1 MLLTIHDAN
10 LQKVAFIDNE
20 KQSTLNYYDDTWTR
34 NLETGSSTFEFT
46 VFKKAIQS
54 DTTRQKTY
62 NYLNEKAFVSFKY
75 NGKSYVFS
83 VMTVE
88 ENEQTIKCYCEN
100 LNLELINEYA
110 NPYKATKAMSFVEY
124 CNAMDLLNFTHL
136 TVGINEIS
144 DQKRTLEWEG
154 QDTKLARLLSL
165 ATKFDAEIDF
175 DTELNADSSI
185 KAFKVNVYH
194 ENDDNHQGVGR
205 VRNDIQLTYG
215 KNLKSI
221 KRKID
226 KTGVYNAIRPTG
238 KRTVKNGKGEEVEE
252 IVTIG
257 SLGGWSENNKDGVR
271 EFYQQGDMLYAPL
284 SMQMYPS
291 TFTSSTTN
299 DQWIRKDIEVD
310 SDSPSVI
317 RASAIANLRKN
328 AYPALTY
335 EVDGF
340 IDVEIGDTIRI
351 YDDGFTPVLLVQ
363 ARVSHQKISFTNPAS
378 NQTTFANFKALEN
391 NLSDG
396 IQAAFERLF
405 EASKPY
411 LIKLSTDNGVIFKN
425 KIGQSIVTPT
435 LYKGGKPVVAGVT
448 WSWSLDGH
456 TTTGMTYTV
465 RGTDVTDTATLTVAA
480 YIGNDEVAVDEVSF
494 VNVFD
499 GRMGT
504 PGTPGRDGRTPYVHT
519 AWANNATGTVG
530 FSLDSSINKLYIGIY
545 TDFEPADSQ
554 DPARYKWTLIKG
566 EKGEKGETGERGLQG
581 IQGPKGDQGI
591 AGVKGADG
599 RTQYTHIAYSDSA
612 DGSTN
617 FSVSASNRKYIGMY
631 VDFNSADSTNPA
643 DYAWTLVKGA
653 DGANGTP
660 GKAGADGRTPYFHT
674 AYANSSDGQQG
685 FSVTDSIGKKYL
697 GTYTDYTQAD
707 STDYRAYTWTLI
719 KGDDGTGI
727 ANVTNYYLAST
738 QSKGVTTATTGWTTT
753 PQTITSTKRYH
764 WNYRVELYTD
774 GTSKTTTPAVIG
786 VYGDTGPKG
795 DQGER
800 GLQGLQGPKGDMGIQ
815 GEKGADGKSS
825 YTHIAYAFNIIE
837 GMETIPKTAL
847 TGSMN
852 NITNVTYPIPA
863 TFAGSETVKELI
875 RVTPG
880 QVLYLLKISTN
891 VEHFRYNWYDSN
903 MTFLSRAYTNAT
915 ETKVIVPDNATYI
928 WISIPSNAN
937 ASILSDTSFSMQ
949 GTGNDTHIGMY
960 VDNISTDSADIT
972 KYNWTLIKGADGVQ
986 GIAGPKGADG
996 RTPYFHIAYATN
1008 STGTSGF
1015 SITDSAGKT
1024 YIGHYSDFTQADS
1037 TDPTKYKWIL
1047 IKGEKGDRGE
1057 TGPRGPQ
1064 GIQGIQGPKGDQGI
1078 PGVKGADGRTQYT
1091 HIAYADNATGGG
1103 FSQTDQSKAYI
1114 GMYQDFTATD
1124 STNPASYRWSKWKG
1138 DKGDTGAQGIPG
1150 PKGADGRTP
1159 YVHFAYSDNADGT
1172 GLTTSDNGQRYIGHY
1187 SDYTQADSTDKTKYR
1202 WADRWAKIEVGG
1214 RNILRN
1220 ATFSNSKERSETFT
1234 VGGTTYKNIEI
1245 PSWGSMYNSGISN
1258 PTTSYHAFY
1267 RESFNG
1273 AGPVIEFNESN
1284 GQRNWK
1290 GLNQALQSSD
1300 LRVGAYTFSADIF
1313 ATGVG
1318 TKIQFGIYYYNK
1330 AGQRD
1335 FHSGKT
1341 TINISTINKW
1351 HRVSGNLKLN
1361 DDIDFTKEIRFYIY
1375 AFEFTTNAILY
1386 LTKPQLEE
1394 GTVATTFGEAQA
1406 DVEKRIDSKAD
1417 QILTQEQLNALNER
1431 AQILDAEL
1439 KAKASM
1445 DALSDLEKA
1454 YQSFVKSNADSR
1466 AKAEADLAEA
1476 GRRIE
1481 MLVTQ
1486 FGGFK
1491 ELKTF
1496 IDTYMSSSNEG
1507 LIIGKNDA
1515 SSTIKVSSDRISMF
1529 SAGKE
1534 VMYISQGVIH
1544 IDNGIF
1550 TASVQIGRFRTEQ
1563 YHLNADMNVIRYVY

>member
-10 LQKVAFIDNE
+10 LKKVAFIDND
-20 KQSTLNYYDDTWTR
+20 KQETLNYYDDTWTR
-34 NLETGSSTFEFT
+34 SLETGSSTFEFT
-46 VFKKAIQS
+46 VYKKAIKS
-54 DTTRQKTY
+54 DTAINKTY
-62 NYLNEKAFVSFKY
+62 NLLNERAFVSFRH
-75 NGKSYVFS
+75 NGKSYVFN

-136 TVGINEIS
+136 SVGINEIS
-144 DQKRTLEWEG
+144 DQKRTLEWDG

-165 ATKFDAEIDF
+165 AKKFDAEIDF
-175 DTELNADSSI
+175 DTYLNADSSI

-257 SLGGWSENNKDGVR
+257 SLGAWSENNKDGVR

-291 TFTSSTTN
+291 TFTSSTAN
-299 DQWIRKDIEVD
+299 DQWIRKDMEVD

-351 YDDGFTPVLLVQ
+351 YDDGFTPILLVQ

-425 KIGQSIVTPT
+425 QIGQSIVTPT
-435 LYKGGKPVVAGVT
+435 LYKGGKPVVANVT
-448 WSWSLDGH
+448 WRWALDGN
-456 TTTGMTYTV
+456 TSTGMTYTV
-465 RGTDVTDTATLTVAA
+465 LGSNVTDTATLTVAA
-480 YIGNDEVAVDEVSF
+480 YIGNDEVAVDEISF
-494 VNVFD
+494 VNVLD
-499 GRMGT
+499 GTMGT
-504 PGTPGRDGRTPYVHT
+504 PGKPGQDGRTPYVHT
-519 AWANNATGTVG
+519 AWSDNETGTSG

-545 TDFEPADSQ
+545 TDFEPMDSQ
-554 DPARYKWTLIKG
+554 DPRKYKWTK
-566 EKGEKGETGERGLQG
+566 
-581 IQGPKGDQGI
+581 
-591 AGVKGADG
+591 
-599 RTQYTHIAYSDSA
+599 
-612 DGSTN
+612 
-617 FSVSASNRKYIGMY
+617 
-631 VDFNSADSTNPA
+631 
-643 DYAWTLVKGA
+643 
-653 DGANGTP
+653 
-660 GKAGADGRTPYFHT
+660 
-674 AYANSSDGQQG
+674 
-685 FSVTDSIGKKYL
+685 
-697 GTYTDYTQAD
+697 
-707 STDYRAYTWTLI
+707 I
-719 KGDDGTGI
+719 KGD
-727 ANVTNYYLAST
+727 
-738 QSKGVTTATTGWTTT
+738 K
-753 PQTITSTKRYH
+753 
-764 WNYRVELYTD
+764 
-774 GTSKTTTPAVIG
+774 
-786 VYGDTGPKG
+786 GDTGA
-795 DQGER
+795 R
-800 GLQGLQGPKGDMGIQ
+800 
-815 GEKGADGKSS
+815 
-825 YTHIAYAFNIIE
+825 
-837 GMETIPKTAL
+837 
-847 TGSMN
+847 
-852 NITNVTYPIPA
+852 
-863 TFAGSETVKELI
+863 
-875 RVTPG
+875 
-880 QVLYLLKISTN
+880 
-891 VEHFRYNWYDSN
+891 
-903 MTFLSRAYTNAT
+903 
-915 ETKVIVPDNATYI
+915 
-928 WISIPSNAN
+928 
-937 ASILSDTSFSMQ
+937 
-949 GTGNDTHIGMY
+949 
-960 VDNISTDSADIT
+960 
-972 KYNWTLIKGADGVQ
+972 
-986 GIAGPKGADG
+986 
-996 RTPYFHIAYATN
+996 
-1008 STGTSGF
+1008 
-1015 SITDSAGKT
+1015 
-1024 YIGHYSDFTQADS
+1024 
-1037 TDPTKYKWIL
+1037 
-1047 IKGEKGDRGE
+1047 
-1057 TGPRGPQ
+1057 
-1064 GIQGIQGPKGDQGI
+1064 GIQGIQGVRGEQGI
-1078 PGVKGADGRTQYT
+1078 PGEKGADGRTQYT

-1103 FSQTDQSKAYI
+1103 FSQTDQTKAYI
-1114 GMYQDFTATD
+1114 GMYQDFNVTD
-1124 STNPASYRWSKWKG
+1124 STNPTSYRWTKWKG

-1202 WADRWAKIEVGG
+1202 WADRWARLKLED
-1214 RNILRN
+1214 NLLL
-1220 ATFSNSKERSETFT
+1220 NS
-1234 VGGTTYKNIEI
+1234 
-1245 PSWGSMYNSGISN
+1245 
-1258 PTTSYHAFY
+1258 
-1267 RESFNG
+1267 SFNENLNQWEG
-1273 AGPVIEFNESN
+1273 TGVTIADGKARITGEFNKTKTIYQSIKSQIINDDVSQVYIAAISVKVTNYVAGSINPYFALYIN
-1284 GQRNWK
+1284 GAKND
-1290 GLNQALQSSD
+1290 S
-1300 LRVGAYTFSADIF
+1300 AYTWFGATYLTPSRLDVVNNKGIVQFTTTFKVNVPRIQIGDIKF
-1313 ATGVG
+1313 H
-1318 TKIQFGIYYYNK
+1318 IY
-1330 AGQRD
+1330 ARD
-1335 FHSGKT
+1335 FTGEVEFEK
-1341 TINISTINKW
+1341 
-1351 HRVSGNLKLN
+1351 VSLRRG
-1361 DDIDFTKEIRFYIY
+1361 DIDLGWQASSEDFR
-1375 AFEFTTNAILY
+1375 N
-1386 LTKPQLEE
+1386 QLN
-1394 GTVATTFGEAQA
+1394 
-1406 DVEKRIDSKAD
+1406 SKAD
-1417 QILTQEQLNALNER
+1417 QLLTQEQINALNER

-1439 KAKASM
+1439 KAKASI

-1481 MLVTQ
+1481 LLVTQ